1 MSAERKISS
10 IYTDRTMIILFI
22 LSFATMLGLNAITPI
37 WPLYLTYLGASV
49 VEASYVISITG
60 LVGTVLTGLSGII
73 SDRLGRKHI
82 ILTSLILATLSPILY
97 IFTKGWR
104 GLLLWGSMYASVFS
118 LFMPTRNAW
127 IADLVEPEKRAK
139 AYSFLFFAFPI
150 AGVVA
155 PMLGGTI
162 VDSWGWTELFIFLA
176 AVHGLS
182 ILPMTAIKD
191 PGHPPAKSE
200 SSPSGPSREQGCRK
214 VLALMILLW
223 SIFGLGFGIINTMLP
238 LYLTELFNA
247 TKTQI
252 GLFNAIGFGVT
263 GALAQILSARLADK
277 LGNHRL
283 LLYCCSITPL
293 AFLPWTSRTTYLE
306 LLILYMIGIGA
317 WAACWSPALSIL
329 MGASPLSRRG
339 LYSGLFEA
347 SVRLGMTIGP
357 ALGGTL
363 WVGWGPK
370 APFYA
375 VPFILATS
383 VPTIFLVVR
392 ASHHSTSPESSN

>member
-10 IYTDRTMIILFI
+10 IYTDRTMILLFI
-22 LSFATMLGLNAITPI
+22 LSFTTMLGMNAVTPI
-37 WPLYLTYLGASV
+37 WPLYLTSLGASV

-60 LVGTVLTGLSGII
+60 VVGTVLTGLSGLI
-73 SDRLGRKHI
+73 SDRLGRKQI
-82 ILTSLILATLSPILY
+82 ILTSLILATISPILY
-97 IFTKGWR
+97 IFTKSWR
-104 GLLLWGSMYASVFS
+104 GLILWGSMYASVFS

-162 VDSWGWTELFIFLA
+162 VDSWGWITLFMFLA

-182 ILPMTAIKD
+182 ILPMMTIKD
-191 PGHPPAKSE
+191 TGNPPTKSKG
-200 SSPSGPSREQGCRK
+200 SPSETSWEQGCRK
-214 VLALMILLW
+214 ILVLMILLW
-223 SIFGLGFGIINTMLP
+223 FIFGLGFGIVNTMLP

-252 GLFNAIGFGVT
+252 GFFSAIGFGVT
-263 GALAQILSARLADK
+263 GALAQIFSARLADR
-277 LGNHRL
+277 LGNYRL
-283 LLYCCSITPL
+283 LLYCCFVPPL
-293 AFLPWTSRTTYLE
+293 AFLLWTSRTTYLE
-306 LLILYMIGIGA
+306 LLILYMIGMGA

-329 MGASPLSRRG
+329 MEASPLSKRG

-363 WVGWGPK
+363 WVGWGPQ
-370 APFYA
+370 APFYV

-383 VPTIFLVVR
+383 VPTIFLVLR
-392 ASHHSTSPESSN
+392 ASHHTTSPESPN